1 MKDRC
6 RSHSPNQHLQQGESV
21 NMQTILAKA
30 VYDNKAETPDEL
42 AFRRGDVLSVI
53 EQDTGG
59 LEGWWLCSYRG
70 KQGIAPG
77 NRLQLLTGMQ
87 DSDYQSPMT
96 QKQLNRRSWDVTP
109 NKVGTPT
116 KTENQQFIFE
126 TPEMPTQDYDVPPT
140 RPQPIEG
147 QENYDTPPKLNSQ
160 SSFEQLDYDTPPQQK
175 NFQHNQ
181 ENNQMTPQNL
191 FPTEFYDVPTSLS
204 NRSSIMSNLS
214 HLSHLSNESFSS
226 SSASNKSSGRCQGSN
241 QESMT
246 DSARSSM
253 DISPHDFYD
262 VPPSRLQALPFN
274 HHKQPSADS
283 GLDMYDSPQKQK
295 SVTDSMEDYDV
306 PKADYDIPKSHSDSF
321 LSPGKHT
328 ENAYDIADQSSV
340 IEHDIDDIY
349 DVPKSN
355 TLVRKNEKN
364 FLSDELD
371 GKSRRREKS
380 GDRTL
385 TRGERCGGVY
395 DIPPQ
400 VTRDSMFS
408 SKSDSSE
415 STDEGYRLSIC
426 SLDSRN
432 SDIPIYDELPYD
444 LDAAMDLMVKL
455 QQDVQKA
462 TTKLCS
468 FISSSWRRKD
478 ELEPNLYNIKSACT
492 KVKATLEEF
501 LEFAQGT
508 LANSAKLPEKKLINK
523 LTKQL
528 CPLLQNLE
536 QIKSCLKNLELISW
550 QLSSLVSNDASIDDD
565 LGKIALISKDLTS
578 DVKKMVSLIHGNST
592 LLFKRAQDSNHSI
605 STPPKPPVAQKPTV
619 LPKPSITN
627 VQGRPL
633 PLPPRPLPP
642 TPTDKKSMSFDS
654 KTASVEF
661 KRDSGDLRR
670 LSEEFKQMSLDSY
683 TAQDKVKDENEIIE
697 EYDYVHLDSP
707 DGSDVSKTKIDK
719 SNLEQQN
726 LHPDLDDKPVKE
738 TSPMRELTP
747 PKIGSRSVSPMREDS
762 PSKQFMKKSNSM
774 DDILSNKSS
783 PEPLFVKT
791 PVDRNFKLTSPTS
804 LPSTIKLDP
813 NDKQVVC
820 YYSSQLDTHSTL
832 LTNAVDAFFSCIEC
846 GQGPK
851 VFISNSKFVVVSA
864 HKLVYIGDTLHR
876 NLMNIEVRNKIMHC
890 ANHLCDILKLTVSA
904 TKTAALQYPSIPA
917 VQEMVD
923 KVVDVSHAAYEL
935 KLVIGQA
942 SAL

>member
-1 MKDRC
+1 MTHK
-6 RSHSPNQHLQQGESV
+6 
-21 NMQTILAKA
+21 TILAKA
-30 VYDNKAETPDEL
+30 VYDNTAETPDEL
-42 AFRRGDVLSVI
+42 AFKRGDVLAVI

-59 LEGWWLCSYRG
+59 LEGWWLCSFRG

-77 NRLQLLTGMQ
+77 NRLKLVTGMQ
-87 DSDYQSPMT
+87 DQDYQSPMS
-96 QKQLNRRSWDVTP
+96 QKQLNRRSWDITP
-109 NKVGTPT
+109 NKVVTPT
-116 KTENQQFIFE
+116 SNMQFIFQ
-126 TPEMPTQDYDVPPT
+126 TPEMPTQDYDVPPSN
-140 RPQPIEG
+140 PSMKAIER
-147 QENYDTPPKLNSQ
+147 QENYDTPPRLNS
-160 SSFEQLDYDTPPQQK
+160 SFDQVDYDTPPQQK
-175 NFQHNQ
+175 FYQQNNNHD
-181 ENNQMTPQNL
+181 NNQSITPQNL

-226 SSASNKSSGRCQGSN
+226 SSASNKSSGRGQGSN

-262 VPPSRLQALPFN
+262 VPPSRLHALPLN
-274 HHKQPSADS
+274 HNKQPSADS

-295 SVTDSMEDYDV
+295 SINESMEDYDV
-306 PKADYDIPKSHSDSF
+306 PRANNVLPKSHSESF
-321 LSPGKHT
+321 ISPIKRSENTYDLADELS
-328 ENAYDIADQSSV
+328 AL
-340 IEHDIDDIY
+340 EHDIDDIY

-355 TLVRKNEKN
+355 TLVRKSEKN
-364 FLSDELD
+364 FISDEID
-371 GKSRRREKS
+371 GQPRRREKS
-380 GDRTL
+380 GERTL

-400 VTRDSMFS
+400 VTRDSMLS

-426 SLDSRN
+426 SMDSRN

-444 LDAAMDLMVKL
+444 LDAAMDLMIKL
-455 QQDVQKA
+455 QQDVQKS

-468 FISSSWRRKD
+468 YISSNWRRK
-478 ELEPNLYNIKSACT
+478 EVLEPNLYHIKSACT
-492 KVKATLEEF
+492 KVKSTLEEF

-528 CPLLQNLE
+528 NPLLENLG
-536 QIKSCLKNLELISW
+536 QIKASLKSLELSNW
-550 QLSSLVSNDASIDDD
+550 QLSNLISMDASKDDD
-565 LGKIALISKDLTS
+565 LGKIATISKDLIS

-592 LLFKRAQDSNHSI
+592 LLFKRAQDAQQCI
-605 STPPKPPVAQKPTV
+605 STPPKPPVAPKPSTK
-619 LPKPSITN
+619 PKPSIAN
-627 VQGRPL
+627 VQERPL

-642 TPTDKKSMSFDS
+642 TPTEKRSMSVDFS
-654 KTASVEF
+654 KLSGET
-661 KRDSGDLRR
+661 KRDSGEFKR
-670 LSEEFKQMSLDSY
+670 LSEEFKQISLDCKS
-683 TAQDKVKDENEIIE
+683 QDKLKDNDIIE

-707 DGSDVSKTKIDK
+707 DGADISKEK
-719 SNLEQQN
+719 LEKKN
-726 LHPDLDDKPVKE
+726 IHHDLDDKPVKE

-747 PKIGSRSVSPMREDS
+747 LKSNSRSVSPLHES
-762 PSKQFMKKSNSM
+762 TPSKQFIKKSCSM
-774 DDILSNKSS
+774 DDILSDKNNA
-783 PEPLFVKT
+783 EPLTVKT
-791 PVDRNFKLTSPTS
+791 PTDRNFKLSSPNS
-804 LPSTIKLDP
+804 LPLTIKLDH
-813 NDKQVVC
+813 NDKQVLC
-820 YYSSQLDTHSTL
+820 YYSGQLDTHSTL

-876 NLMNIEVRNKIMHC
+876 NLINIDVRNKIMHC

-904 TKTAALQYPSIPA
+904 TKTAALQYPSVPA

-923 KVVDVSHAAYEL
+923 RVVDVSHAAYEL

-942 SAL
+942 SSL